1 MVQSGMDA
9 KNYRWDEVPKEQVNE
24 FFARQIVS
32 GEQVMVARLD
42 LKVGCVVPRHHHH
55 NEQVSLVLTGSI
67 RFRLGEDG
75 ERELTLGPGEVLVI
89 PGGVPH
95 EAEILEDFTGIDVF
109 SPPRE
114 DWLSGSDA
122 YLRK

>member
-1 MVQSGMDA
+1 MDA